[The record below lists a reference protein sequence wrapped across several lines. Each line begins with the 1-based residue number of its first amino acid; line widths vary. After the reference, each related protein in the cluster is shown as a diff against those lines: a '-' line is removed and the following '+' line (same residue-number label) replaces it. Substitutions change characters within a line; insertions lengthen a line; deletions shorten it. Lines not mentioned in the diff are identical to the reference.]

1 MVRISRNAWFG
12 RRASMAP
19 GPGSGVLLKKLR
31 SRFSVRDARYWSST
45 TVLANISCWMSA
57 LHWFLRALG
66 RCRFG
71 VIMFGGPPGPTV
83 PNGWS
88 NDSVGFVGLLLK
100 VNSAAIGGLFVRNVN
115 EFIWL
120 GL

>member
-1 MVRISRNAWFG
+1 MPPA
-12 RRASMAP
+12 
-19 GPGSGVLLKKLR
+19 PGSGVLLKKLR
-31 SRFSVRDARYWSST
+31 SRFSVRDARYCSSRT
-45 TVLANISCWMSA
+45 TLAPISCWRSA

-66 RCRFG
+66 RCRLG
-71 VIMFGGPPGPTV
+71 VIMFGGPPGPTT